1 MSELQ
6 HTLRQLHRELVAASR
21 LDPDDRQ
28 MLETVLADIRT
39 KLDQPA
45 GAVDDEGAAAPG
57 EALDATAVRL
67 EANHPGLAGA
77 LRALVDALSKAGI

>member
-6 HTLRQLHRELVAASR
+6 HTLRELHRELVAARR

-28 MLETVLADIRT
+28 MLETALADIRK

-45 GAVDDEGAAAPG
+45 AAVDDEGAAAPG
-57 EALDATAVRL
+57 EVLDATAVRL